1 MKNRLRSTWNQ
12 GKGGVNGWV
21 SIPSPFVA
29 ELTAR
34 QDFDSVVVD
43 DQNQRSG
50 RFAVFWFHEADRI
63 VAFLRIDNLDGERHR
78 ELRSFAFGTLHR
90 EITAHHAREL
100 AADGQS

>member
-43 DQNQRSG
+43 LQHGLNDYTSALPILQALS
-50 RFAVFWFHEADRI
+50 
-63 VAFLRIDNLDGERHR
+63 LGE
-78 ELRSFAFGTLHR
+78 GTPM
-90 EITAHHAREL
+90 ARVPWLEPGIIMKL
-100 AADGQS
+100 PSRRMNR